1 MSATTRHELI
11 VGGTGGQGVI
21 TIGYAL
27 AEAAATVHRHV
38 TRFPTY
44 MATMRGGPA
53 FCTVIFSDDE
63 IPAAILSRTM
73 NAIAME
79 GGSFSRLK
87 KEVRPGGRLF
97 VNSSIVKKPEPLPG
111 YAVFEIPVTDLA
123 QEIGAAGMANLI
135 MLGAYREITGVLS
148 DELIRTSL
156 AKTLAAEGKD
166 GKLDRMMAAYEKGVA
181 FARAL
186 AKSA

>member
-1 MSATTRHELI
+1 MSAMKRHELI

-27 AEAAATVHRHV
+27 AEAAAMVHRHV

-53 FCTVIFSDDE
+53 YCTVIFSDDE
-63 IPAAILSRTM
+63 IPAPILSRTM

-79 GGSFSRLK
+79 GGAYSRLK
-87 KEVRPGGRLF
+87 KEVRPGGHLF
-97 VNSSIVKKPEPLPG
+97 VNSSIVKKVDPLEG
-111 YAVFEIPVTDLA
+111 YAVHQVPVTDLA
-123 QEIGAAGMANLI
+123 QEIGGAGMANLV
-135 MLGAYREITGVLS
+135 MLGAYRQITGVLS
-148 DELIRTSL
+148 DELIVNSL

-166 GKLDRMMAAYEKGVA
+166 GKLDRMIAAYQKGVE
-181 FARAL
+181 FARGMAT
-186 AKSA
+186 